1 MRTTCGSCPRA
12 RNAWATDA
20 NDAAARS
27 VSDCR
32 GSPWVSPGR
41 RRSGSENPHFSRSHV
56 DVSTRSSS
64 SKSCVRLTLFVQL
77 VRIRTAPCP
86 TRSAGCITAARLGAL
101 ACRERRPRP
110 ALGPAV
116 TAAFVRR
123 LPPVPAGLGA
133 ASSVALPPPKSGKRR
148 RRAKRFSRFRR
159 VGSANSESGSGCGPS
174 HEPGRR
180 RVPAALVLWEGC
192 PPSLTNW
199 RVRQSPIRHLSLS
212 RAPSRRWYSRL

>member
-1 MRTTCGSCPRA
+1 MTPHPREHVVRKQADIVADHAEDESVDEVRTTCGSCPRA

-41 RRSGSENPHFSRSHV
+41 RRSGSENAHFSRSHV
-56 DVSTRSSS
+56 DASTRSSS
-64 SKSCVRLTLFVQL
+64 SNSCVRLTLFVQL

-116 TAAFVRR
+116 TAGSRGPRGRVVR
-123 LPPVPAGLGA
+123 
-133 ASSVALPPPKSGKRR
+133 ALPPPKSGKRR

-159 VGSANSESGSGCGPS
+159 VGFLPIPKLASG
-174 HEPGRR
+174 
-180 RVPAALVLWEGC
+180 PA
-192 PPSLTNW
+192 PP
-199 RVRQSPIRHLSLS
+199 
-212 RAPSRRWYSRL
+212 